1 MGLSNVALNL
11 VKRSANYAK
20 AFGKS
25 SILETK
31 APNISSISSLK
42 YSTNLKADTV
52 QIATKAGKHKIPRYL
67 YHMTSFEN
75 YQKILESGSLKC
87 STEHMPQG
95 VYTLELDSFGKYWSK
110 DLRNDLCGKMLDD
123 SKKIVMLKIPTKNL
137 EQSKLRIRTQDEIE
151 NGRLG
156 KDVELEIRKWFNI
169 AEIPKERK
177 ILLDNFLKKYDKK
190 TALEKYTNMMPK
202 KLFSLVKGYD
212 AKMSSLFKQRR
223 ADLEFIYLDDIPISE
238 IKVVGSADCKKLF
251 GDGLRNRFDARDHNI
266 AKTVFENIFK
276 SKPEE
281 NMLKAWRE

>member
-20 AFGKS
+20 TFGKS

-31 APNISSISSLK
+31 APNISSISGLK

-52 QIATKAGKHKIPRYL
+52 QIATKVGKHKIPRYL

-87 STEHMPQG
+87 STRHMPQG

-110 DLRNDLCGKMLDD
+110 YLRNDLCGKMLDD

-137 EQSKLRIRTQDEIE
+137 EQSKLRIRTQYEVE
-151 NGRLG
+151 NGRCG
-156 KDVELEIRKWFNI
+156 RDAELEIRKWFNI
-169 AEIPKERK
+169 AEMPKERK
-177 ILLDNFLKKYDKK
+177 ILLDNLLKKYDKK
-190 TALEKYTNMMPK
+190 TALEKYTDMMPPK
-202 KLFSLVKGYD
+202 VFSLVKGYD
-212 AKMSSLFKQRR
+212 AKMSSLFKQRK
-223 ADLEFIYLDDIPISE
+223 ADLEFIYLDDIPMSE
-238 IKVVGSADCKKLF
+238 IEVVGSADCKKLF
-251 GDGLRNRFDARDHNI
+251 GDGLRDSFDARDHNI

>member
-11 VKRSANYAK
+11 VKRTANYTK

-31 APNISSISSLK
+31 APNISSISGLK

-52 QIATKAGKHKIPRYL
+52 QIATKIGKHKIPRYL

-75 YQKILESGSLKC
+75 YQKIVESGFLKC

-95 VYTLELDSFGKYWSK
+95 IYTLELDSFGKYWSK

-123 SKKIVMLKIPTKNL
+123 SNKIVMLKIPTKNL
-137 EQSKLRIRTQDEIE
+137 EQSKLRIRTQDEVE

-156 KDVELEIRKWFNI
+156 EDVELEIRKWFNI
-169 AEIPKERK
+169 TEIPKERK
-177 ILLDNFLKKYDKK
+177 ILLDKLLKKYDKK
-190 TALEKYTNMMPK
+190 TALEKYTDMMPK
-202 KLFSLVKGYD
+202 KLFPLVKGYD

-238 IKVVGSADCKKLF
+238 IEFVGSADCKKLF
-251 GDGLRNRFDARDHNI
+251 GDGLINRFDAREHNI

>member
-87 STEHMPQG
+87 STNRMPQG

-110 DLRNDLCGKMLDD
+110 DFRNDLCGKMLDD

-137 EQSKLRIRTQDEIE
+137 EQSKLRIRTQDEVE
-151 NGRLG
+151 RCKLG
-156 KDVELEIRKWFNI
+156 LDVEQELNKWLYKP
-169 AEIPKERK
+169 EIPKERK
-177 ILLDNFLKKYDKK
+177 ILLDKLLEKYDKK
-190 TALEKYTNMMPK
+190 TAFEKYVDMMPK
-202 KLFSLVKGYD
+202 KVLPLVKGYD
-212 AKMSSLFKQRR
+212 AKMSPLFKQRK
-223 ADLEFIYLDDIPISE
+223 ADLEFVYLDDIPMSE
-238 IKVVGSADCKKLF
+238 IEVVGSADCKKLF
-251 GDGLRNRFDARDHNI
+251 GDDLQFGFEAREHNI
-266 AKTVFENIFK
+266 AKTVFGNMFK